1 MTTLPLFQSDGFAG
15 AGERAK
21 AKGLWLIVDATA
33 EWCGPCKQM
42 DKVTWRDADVAR
54 WFDDHALAVQVD
66 VDADGD
72 LARRLEIRAM
82 PTLIAFKDGQE
93 KDRVVGYRDP
103 RGLLDWL
110 RGLERGETD
119 LDRLRRSVTDPE
131 HDMNGRLMLAKGMLA
146 AGRYGEATEEF
157 EWLWHNIAGVEPGMT
172 GVRLSFMASEIAT
185 LIAAYAPAR
194 ERFSRVR
201 DQTAATLTAGGDAAT
216 RLDWM
221 VLNGLLNED
230 DRTVAWY
237 DAVKNDPQVP
247 IVAGCAHH
255 LVGLLAERKRWA
267 DIGRLYPNP
276 LRELANHHRMSEPPP
291 DVEIPPEMLAPLKT
305 MMAQQFRD
313 AAALLSGCLRA
324 AGRGPEADALE
335 REAVRLDSS
344 DEMKQ
349 GLAEAPTTYA

>member
-42 DKVTWRDADVAR
+42 DKVTWRDADVIR

-66 VDADGD
+66 VDAEGD
-72 LARRLEIRAM
+72 LARQLEIRAM

-146 AGRYGEATEEF
+146 AGRNDEATDEF

-185 LIAAYAPAR
+185 LIAAHPPAR
-194 ERFSRVR
+194 ERFTRVR
-201 DQTAATLTAGGDAAT
+201 DQTAAALAAGGDAAT

-221 VLNGLLNED
+221 VLNGLLGED

-237 DAVKNDPQVP
+237 DSGQGRPGGAHRRRVRAPSGRSARRAQALGRHRP
-247 IVAGCAHH
+247 PLRRSAARAGQPPPHVRAAPRR
-255 LVGLLAERKRWA
+255 GDSARDAGAPEDDDGAAISRRGRLAERMSARRRPWPG
-267 DIGRLYPNP
+267 GRRP
-276 LRELANHHRMSEPPP
+276 
-291 DVEIPPEMLAPLKT
+291 
-305 MMAQQFRD
+305 
-313 AAALLSGCLRA
+313 RA
-324 AGRGPEADALE
+324 
-335 REAVRLDSS
+335 
-344 DEMKQ
+344 
-349 GLAEAPTTYA
+349 